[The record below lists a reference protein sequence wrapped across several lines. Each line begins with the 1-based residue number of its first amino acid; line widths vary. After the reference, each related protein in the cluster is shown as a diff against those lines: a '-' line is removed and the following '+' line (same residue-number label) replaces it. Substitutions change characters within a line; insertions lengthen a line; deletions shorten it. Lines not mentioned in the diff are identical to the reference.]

1 MKFKKSLFAITIAT
15 LFSNNLFAQEAQN
28 QEVSREQIQEINSGQ
43 GERQVITQ
51 PRDIKDTLDSS
62 YLYQY
67 YKENNQE
74 GRIQIDYS
82 YLIDKPL
89 KYEEVLTLSHPYFE
103 KHMSNL
109 SSGDIE
115 TITKDYFKQE
125 IKNLRTNAIF
135 DEALEYGIQ
144 TAMYNTLTRFEKKID
159 KIAAYYDN
167 VYNFRLLML
176 YNGRVVP
183 PVVLE
188 TNRSLEKESDSLL
201 RTVDRAY
208 TFYEQAKVT
217 ITPPSFRDYIMVTPL
232 KPEQPNILALPFRDK
247 PVEMEA
253 WKKGIREGW
262 MTGIRQ
268 AYLVLNEAIFEMAR
282 DYTGMSSYMYLLSK
296 NIVTMPEISESDI
309 GVNTNN
315 QTINIGEST
324 FKITQL
330 PEFNP
335 DGSSW
340 VPLPRVE
347 TFFEN
352 FYVTDELIEELDVI
366 RAEVDTID
374 DY

>member
-1 MKFKKSLFAITIAT
+1 MKFKKSLFAITIAA
-15 LFSNNLFAQEAQN
+15 LFSNNLLAQDAQN

-43 GERQVITQ
+43 GQRQVVTQ

-176 YNGRVVP
+176 HNGRVVP

-232 KPEQPNILALPFRDK
+232 KPEQPNILALPFKDK

-282 DYTGMSSYMYLLSK
+282 DYTGMSNYMYLLSK

-335 DGSSW
+335 DGSTW

>member
-1 MKFKKSLFAITIAT
+1 MKFNKIVYSIIAT
-15 LFSNNLFAQEAQN
+15 TFLSNGLFAQEAEN
-28 QEVSREQIQEINSGQ
+28 KELSREQIQEINSGKDQ
-43 GERQVITQ
+43 RQIITQ

-82 YLIDKPL
+82 YLIEKPL
-89 KYEEVLTLSHPYFE
+89 KYEEVLTLSHPYFK

-144 TAMYNTLTRFEKKID
+144 TAMYNTLTRFENKID

-176 YNGRVVP
+176 HNGRVVP

-188 TNRSLEKESDSLL
+188 TNRSLEKESESLL

-208 TFYEQAKVT
+208 TFYEQARVT

-232 KPEQPNILALPFRDK
+232 KPEQPNVLALPFRDK
-247 PVEMEA
+247 PIEMEA

-282 DYTGMSSYMYLLSK
+282 DYTGMSNYMYLLSK
-296 NIVTMPEISESDI
+296 NIVTLPEISESDI

-330 PEFNP
+330 PEFNA

-347 TFFEN
+347 TFFDN
-352 FYVTDELIEELDVI
+352 FYVTDDIMKELEII
-366 RAEVDTID
+366 KAEVDTID

>member
-1 MKFKKSLFAITIAT
+1 
-15 LFSNNLFAQEAQN
+15 
-28 QEVSREQIQEINSGQ
+28 
-43 GERQVITQ
+43 
-51 PRDIKDTLDSS
+51 
-62 YLYQY
+62 
-67 YKENNQE
+67 
-74 GRIQIDYS
+74 
-82 YLIDKPL
+82 L
-89 KYEEVLTLSHPYFE
+89 KYKDVLTLSHPYFK

-125 IKNLRTNAIF
+125 IRNLRTNAIF

-144 TAMYNTLTRFEKKID
+144 TAMYNTLTRFENKID
-159 KIAAYYDN
+159 KIGAYYDN

-176 YNGRVVP
+176 YNGRVIP
-183 PVVLE
+183 PIVLE
-188 TNRSLEKESDSLL
+188 TNRSLEKESESLL
-201 RTVDRAY
+201 RTIDRAY
-208 TFYEQAKVT
+208 TFYNQARVT

-232 KPEQPNILALPFRDK
+232 KPEQPNILALPFKDK

-282 DYTGMSSYMYLLSK
+282 DYTGMSNYMYLLSK
-296 NIVTMPEISESDI
+296 NMVTLPEISESDL

-330 PEFNP
+330 PEFNI

-347 TFFEN
+347 TFFDN
-352 FYVTDELIEELDVI
+352 FYVTDETMKELDFI
-366 RAEVDTID
+366 KKEVDTID

>member
-282 DYTGMSSYMYLLSK
+282 DYTGMSNYMYLLSK

>member
-28 QEVSREQIQEINSGQ
+28 QEVSREQIQEMNSGQ

-268 AYLVLNEAIFEMAR
+268 AYLVLNEAVFEMAR
-282 DYTGMSSYMYLLSK
+282 DYTGMSNYMYLLSK

>member
-1 MKFKKSLFAITIAT
+1 MKFNKIIYSIIIAT
-15 LFSNNLFAQEAQN
+15 FFSNSSFAQEV
-28 QEVSREQIQEINSGQ
+28 ESKELSREQIQEMNSNKGQ
-43 GERQVITQ
+43 RQVISQ
-51 PRDIKDTLDSS
+51 PRNIKDTLDSS

-67 YKENNQE
+67 YKENNQD
-74 GRIQIDYS
+74 GRTQIDYS
-82 YLIDKPL
+82 YLIEKPL
-89 KYEEVLTLSHPYFE
+89 KYKDVLTLSHPYFK

-125 IKNLRTNAIF
+125 IRNLRTNAIF

-144 TAMYNTLTRFEKKID
+144 TAMYNTLTRFENKID
-159 KIAAYYDN
+159 KIGAYYDN

-176 YNGRVVP
+176 YNGRVIP
-183 PVVLE
+183 PIVLE
-188 TNRSLEKESDSLL
+188 TNRSLEKESESLL
-201 RTVDRAY
+201 RTIDRAY
-208 TFYEQAKVT
+208 TFYNQARVT

-232 KPEQPNILALPFRDK
+232 KPEQPNILALPFKDK

-282 DYTGMSSYMYLLSK
+282 DYTGMSNYMYLLSK
-296 NIVTMPEISESDI
+296 NMVTLPEISESDL

-330 PEFNP
+330 PEFNI

-347 TFFEN
+347 TFFDN
-352 FYVTDELIEELDVI
+352 FYVTDETMKELDFI
-366 RAEVDTID
+366 KKEVDTID

>member
-1 MKFKKSLFAITIAT
+1 MKFNKIVYSIIAAT
-15 LFSNNLFAQEAQN
+15 FFSNGLFAQEAEN
-28 QEVSREQIQEINSGQ
+28 KELSREQIQEINSGKDQ
-43 GERQVITQ
+43 RQIITQ

-82 YLIDKPL
+82 YLIEKPL
-89 KYEEVLTLSHPYFE
+89 KYEEVLTLSHPYFK

-144 TAMYNTLTRFEKKID
+144 TAMYNTLTRFENKID
-159 KIAAYYDN
+159 KISAYYDN

-176 YNGRVVP
+176 HNGRVVP

-188 TNRSLEKESDSLL
+188 TNRSLEKESESLL

-208 TFYEQAKVT
+208 TFYEQARVT

-232 KPEQPNILALPFRDK
+232 KPEQPNVLALPFRDK
-247 PVEMEA
+247 PIEMEA

-282 DYTGMSSYMYLLSK
+282 DYTGMSNYMYLLSK
-296 NIVTMPEISESDI
+296 NIVTLPEISESDI

-330 PEFNP
+330 PEFNA

-347 TFFEN
+347 TFFDN
-352 FYVTDELIEELDVI
+352 FYVTDDIMKELEII
-366 RAEVDTID
+366 KAEVDTID